1 MAHGVGATES
11 HGESSSSTGRSFGLL
26 SSLCITQLMGTIQG

>member
-1 MAHGVGATES
+1 MAHGVGATGS
-11 HGESSSSTGRSFGLL
+11 RGESSSRIGRSLGLL